1 MKVFATMA
9 TIGVVCMSAGCAPL
23 SQGVSQTGS
32 TVAPSVGA
40 LGSPTPTIGAAGMSG
55 TTTVTAPVAGQA
67 STLSDVLMQKLGVSP
82 QQAAGGAGSI
92 FSAAKQVMSP
102 TDFAHV
108 SEAVPGM
115 DNYLAAAPQTTGLIG
130 AAGSALGGSGSTVG
144 KMASLAGSFQSLGL
158 DSSMVSQFIPI
169 ILQYVQTN
177 SSSAT
182 MSLLKNAVAL

>member
-1 MKVFATMA
+1 
-9 TIGVVCMSAGCAPL
+9 
-23 SQGVSQTGS
+23 
-32 TVAPSVGA
+32 
-40 LGSPTPTIGAAGMSG
+40 
-55 TTTVTAPVAGQA
+55 
-67 STLSDVLMQKLGVSP
+67 
-82 QQAAGGAGSI
+82 
-92 FSAAKQVMSP
+92 MSP